1 MMAVPWTHVRYQ
13 LPVIRGLI
21 AAARATAA
29 SAGRTG
35 GEMSLPGPLLQ
46 ADLPARDKQLVADY
60 LRVVG
65 GNASAW
71 GKVTPW
77 HFFPQ
82 WAFPLLTATL
92 ADVPYDLRRVLNG
105 GCRIELRQPIP
116 SDEPLHVTAQLVDVD
131 ANERRVVLHQ
141 VVTTGTISAPDALV
155 AHFYPIVP
163 LAKLAKGGAKAPPK
177 DPVVIP
183 ANAREID
190 TWRLGPK
197 AGLDFALV
205 TGDFNPIHWVGFA
218 ARMAGF
224 KNVILHGFAEL
235 ARSVEG
241 LQRNVLMGD
250 TRRICEI
257 DVRFVKPLVLPRTTS
272 LFLLR
277 LPDGDQPGA
286 FAVGDAPGAPAFL
299 TGTFRLR
306 D

>member
-1 MMAVPWTHVRYQ
+1 MTVPAEASLLNPVELFMAADWVVKSVMVGLALASLWSWA
-13 LPVIRGLI
+13 VILDKAFRF
-21 AAARATAA
+21 AALNR
-29 SAGRTG
+29 
-35 GEMSLPGPLLQ
+35 Q
-46 ADLPARDKQLVADY
+46 ADAFET
-60 LRVVG
+60 LRESI
-65 GNASAW
+65 SA
-71 GKVTPW
+71 
-77 HFFPQ
+77 F
-82 WAFPLLTATL
+82 
-92 ADVPYDLRRVLNG
+92 
-105 GCRIELRQPIP
+105 
-116 SDEPLHVTAQLVDVD
+116 VD

-163 LAKLAKGGAKAPPK
+163 LAKPSKGGAKAPPK